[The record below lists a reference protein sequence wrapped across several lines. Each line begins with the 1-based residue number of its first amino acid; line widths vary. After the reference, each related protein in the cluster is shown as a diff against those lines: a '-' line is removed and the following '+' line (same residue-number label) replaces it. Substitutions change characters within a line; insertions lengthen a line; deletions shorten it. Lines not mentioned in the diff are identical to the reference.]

1 MAVSALQQGMV
12 SVVLLLCLFVA
23 VPRLF
28 GGGGGAGRA
37 LRGGKAG
44 PGRYDLPP
52 TGASGRVHQSHL
64 NSGSSESKTYQSFQ
78 QMRNVMEKDR
88 KSERTRGSGKDLAF
102 TLMPLYAIGVGV
114 FAAYKFLKM
123 KSQEGSSSKKEKNT
137 AEDKAKETEHQL
149 LELEQHLA
157 QTEKILNS
165 LLTQLDPLSNCVNA
179 LACEQKDEIMT
190 QLQSIRQLM
199 KESGLDKSEMK
210 LKVYCEVHSQ
220 ICMDLEVKGVAASPR
235 RQAELSS
242 RGKKLSQGWKPHIQ
256 ATHGLRPAEVP
267 CLDLGK
273 LGSSDEE
280 DGDSYIPY
288 SKRFPRIGPPDS
300 SSTVSWGSPL
310 QTPYAQHHQTQQMA
324 RKHCQKKMELSLE
337 QKTIPENLPSPTN
350 KYKLKYQQYEAD
362 MKEGY
367 KQYSQRTTEKKKNN
381 AQSQESS
388 RKTADK
394 EDPQLED
401 RTDHDLM
408 ALDEKALLQQCY
420 TSKPYT
426 MQHSIRKLEAE
437 DVAAERRK
445 QTVVE
450 QVMVDQLSRIRTR
463 SALTENVLSNKL
475 RFDGRIISRNGRD
488 ACRELIGFFFMYDR
502 SLTVYEYRQFGKNR
516 TNALP
521 FIQKGVYSHQHGPR
535 KGQQYDLSDFYVGAN
550 LTFLSCNLSLPES
563 IKQNPILTLRVSNI
577 DEAAIDILKTTSVGI
592 KQDITQQEIDE
603 SRVFRVV
610 QGILKEKLSKR
621 GVRVVT
627 GLGKYFRERDQ
638 KSDGALSK
646 AVFKQALT
654 VFHLEVPEKDF
665 EALWLILDDNCSD
678 KVDYG
683 EFTRAIIGEMN
694 EYRKAFVRKAYMKL
708 DFNKTGSVPMVDIRK
723 CYCAKKHSQVLSGV
737 TTEEE
742 IKSSFLETLEDACIN
757 SSEVSYCEF
766 EDYYEGLSI
775 GIMDDEDFVNILR
788 NAWGI

>member
-44 PGRYDLPP
+44 PGRYDPPP

-242 RGKKLSQGWKPHIQ
+242 RGKKLSQGWKPNIQ

-310 QTPYAQHHQTQQMA
+310 QTPYAQHHQTQQ
-324 RKHCQKKMELSLE
+324 
-337 QKTIPENLPSPTN
+337 
-350 KYKLKYQQYEAD
+350 
-362 MKEGY
+362 
-367 KQYSQRTTEKKKNN
+367 
-381 AQSQESS
+381 
-388 RKTADK
+388 
-394 EDPQLED
+394 
-401 RTDHDLM
+401 
-408 ALDEKALLQQCY
+408 
-420 TSKPYT
+420 
-426 MQHSIRKLEAE
+426 
-437 DVAAERRK
+437 V
-445 QTVVE
+445 
-450 QVMVDQLSRIRTR
+450 
-463 SALTENVLSNKL
+463 
-475 RFDGRIISRNGRD
+475 
-488 ACRELIGFFFMYDR
+488 
-502 SLTVYEYRQFGKNR
+502 
-516 TNALP
+516 
-521 FIQKGVYSHQHGPR
+521 
-535 KGQQYDLSDFYVGAN
+535 
-550 LTFLSCNLSLPES
+550 SLP
-563 IKQNPILTLRVSNI
+563 L
-577 DEAAIDILKTTSVGI
+577 
-592 KQDITQQEIDE
+592 
-603 SRVFRVV
+603 
-610 QGILKEKLSKR
+610 
-621 GVRVVT
+621 
-627 GLGKYFRERDQ
+627 
-638 KSDGALSK
+638 
-646 AVFKQALT
+646 
-654 VFHLEVPEKDF
+654 
-665 EALWLILDDNCSD
+665 LIS
-678 KVDYG
+678 
-683 EFTRAIIGEMN
+683 
-694 EYRKAFVRKAYMKL
+694 
-708 DFNKTGSVPMVDIRK
+708 
-723 CYCAKKHSQVLSGV
+723 
-737 TTEEE
+737 
-742 IKSSFLETLEDACIN
+742 
-757 SSEVSYCEF
+757 
-766 EDYYEGLSI
+766 
-775 GIMDDEDFVNILR
+775 
-788 NAWGI
+788 